1 MFHSTKLAC
10 PPDAVISASVGSSP
24 SRRPSL
30 GERRRS
36 PQTTAAPSAA
46 RRLAIARP
54 RPLEAPE
61 TIATSPSRRP
71 HPRMPGSGVDIDVQL
86 AERRRGEVAHCD
98 DRVVAVAQRE
108 RAGTGE
114 KCLERDAE
122 LGASQGC
129 AGTDVDAATEGEMP
143 AVGAI
148 DARAERVVELGFVA
162 VRYIT

>member
-86 AERRRGEVAHCD
+86 AERR
-98 DRVVAVAQRE
+98 DRKSTRLNSSHVEISYAVFCLKKKKKK
-108 RAGTGE
+108 TGNSTSDKKE
-114 KCLERDAE
+114 KKKK
-122 LGASQGC
+122 
-129 AGTDVDAATEGEMP
+129 TK
-143 AVGAI
+143 
-148 DARAERVVELGFVA
+148 
-162 VRYIT
+162 